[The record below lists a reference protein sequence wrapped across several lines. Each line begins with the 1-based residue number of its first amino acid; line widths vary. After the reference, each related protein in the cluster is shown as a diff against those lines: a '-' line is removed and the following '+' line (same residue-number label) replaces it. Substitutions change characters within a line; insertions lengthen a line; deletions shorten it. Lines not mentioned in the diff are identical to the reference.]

1 VEYGTAN
8 FYLRTVHNLLG
19 GVDLFFV
26 LSGFLIGGILLDRK
40 TRPNYFKIF
49 WIRRAARI
57 LPVAYV
63 LLASYVIALG
73 ISQTYDIKWMNI
85 TLLAEPRPPV
95 WSFATFTQS
104 VFLAQGGG
112 PLWMGI
118 GRLRLK

>member
-26 LSGFLIGGILLDRK
+26 LSGFLIGGVLLDRR

-85 TLLAEPRPPV
+85 TCSPSRDHRFGRSLHSPK
-95 WSFATFTQS
+95 
-104 VFLAQGGG
+104 VFF
-112 PLWMGI
+112 
-118 GRLRLK
+118 